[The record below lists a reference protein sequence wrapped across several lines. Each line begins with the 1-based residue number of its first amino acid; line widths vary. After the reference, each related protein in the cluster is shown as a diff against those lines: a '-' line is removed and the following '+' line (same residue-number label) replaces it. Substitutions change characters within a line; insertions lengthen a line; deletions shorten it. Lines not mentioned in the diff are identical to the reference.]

1 MARLLDSINKTIIIK
16 EKSKYIPGIWVNISN
31 KPFPLPPSFTAPSY
45 YIINTQK
52 LYP

>member
-1 MARLLDSINKTIIIK
+1 MARFLDSINKTIIIK
-16 EKSKYIPGIWVNISN
+16 EKSKYIPGVLANISHV
-31 KPFPLPPSFTAPSY
+31 PFPLPPSFTAPSY